1 MKNEQLNLK
10 NMKSLLSI
18 FKDLEKTNYK
28 NASGNKTGS
37 ALNRKYAGAA

>member
-1 MKNEQLNLK
+1 MIKHRKIRSDKYDKTQKN
-10 NMKSLLSI
+10 I
-18 FKDLEKTNYK
+18 EKTNYK